1 MGMTLLE
8 SALYGTDE
16 LKKAVAKIIVENSPI
31 LDDINFKTIK
41 GNSYTYRLEQ
51 ALPSVAFRGVNQTYT
66 SNTGIINP
74 FTEVL
79 TILGGEVFIDN
90 FEIKT
95 QGNVIDIK
103 AKQFE
108 LKARA
113 AAQKFDSAFFNGD
126 TNTDPYSFDG
136 LRKRLTGAQVINAN
150 GATGDAVLTLAM
162 LDQLIDAVPFPD
174 KVLYMNRTMRRK
186 ITALERAQT
195 GVFRVET
202 TLNNLGKQ
210 LDQYAGVP
218 IKILE
223 HMNDAST
230 ILDYNE
236 DPGDGVADTA
246 SVYCVSFGNE
256 EKVHG
261 IMNGNWDVKDFGEIQ
276 SAPGHLGR
284 IEIYLG
290 MAIQHPRAAARL
302 RGILNG

>member
-8 SALYGTDE
+8 SALYGQDE

-41 GNSYTYRLEQ
+41 GNSYTYRLES

-66 SNTGIINP
+66 SNIGVINP
-74 FTEVL
+74 YTEVL
-79 TILGGEVFIDN
+79 TILGGEVFVDN

-103 AKQFE
+103 AKQYE

-113 AAQKFDSAFFNGD
+113 AAQKFDTTFFNGD

-136 LRKRLTGAQVINAN
+136 LRKRLTGNQVINAN
-150 GATGDAVLTLAM
+150 GSTGDAALTLAM

-174 KVLYMNRTMRRK
+174 GILYMNRTLRRK

-195 GVFRVET
+195 GTTRFNIEMDAFGQQVER
-202 TLNNLGKQ
+202 
-210 LDQYAGVP
+210 YAGKR
-218 IKILE
+218 IKIME

-230 ILDYNE
+230 VLDFNE

-246 SVYCVSFGNE
+246 SIYYVSFGNE
-256 EKVHG
+256 ERVHG
-261 IMNGNWDVKDFGEIQ
+261 IMNGNWEVKDFGEIQ

-302 RGILNG
+302 RGLLNS